1 MTPLLQ
7 IKQLKKKHW
16 DVQLKSELFSDITTT
31 IERPERIAL
40 LGKSGEGKSTLLRIL
55 AKLEPVDS
63 GQVYFNGKLMNEV
76 DSRTWRMN
84 LCYVAQQAT
93 MLPGTILD
101 NLMISSKIHNRNFDE
116 NFAKQMLIEVGL
128 EHLDWGK
135 RAIELSG
142 GEKQRIA
149 LVRSLLL
156 RPTILLLD
164 EITASLDQQSKELV
178 EQLLNKHHQNEKLG
192 FIWVT
197 HDREQAKN
205 ISERIWYMENGKLA
219 RDIMTSEFFDEQA
232 IFQSQVKL

>member
-7 IKQLKKKHW
+7 LKQLKKKHW
-16 DVQLKSELFSDITTT
+16 DAQAKNELFSNITTT
-31 IERPERIAL
+31 MELPERIAL
-40 LGKSGEGKSTLLRIL
+40 LGKSGQGKSTLLRIL

-63 GQVYFNGKLMNEV
+63 GQIYFKGQLMNEV

-84 LCYVAQQAT
+84 ICYVAQQAI

-101 NLMISSKIHNRNFDE
+101 NLMISSKIHNQTFDE
-116 NFAKQMLIEVGL
+116 DFAKQLLIEVGL
-128 EHLDWGK
+128 EHLDWEK
-135 RAIELSG
+135 CAIELSG

-156 RPTILLLD
+156 RPKILLLD

-178 EQLLNKHHQNEKLG
+178 EQLLIKHHQNEKIG

-205 ISERIWYMENGKLA
+205 ISERIWYMENGKLS
-219 RDIMTSEFFDEQA
+219 RDVITSDFFGEQA
-232 IFQSQVKL
+232 IFQTQVKL